1 MTSEQDKAA
10 RRGRKCGKEHLKH
23 IERMF
28 REGSIIE
35 QAEQYVSGCLE
46 HGQQLG
52 DRALFPNLAGFG
64 RAMGIGLGELQRLGG
79 QYPAVYDAILAVLE
93 DGALNAERIPGK
105 SALLAMTYFRRRLGY
120 EQPKTEPKPECA
132 KEVRV
137 LFDHDIEEDGK

>member
-1 MTSEQDKAA
+1 MTSEQGNTA
-10 RRGRKCGKEHLKH
+10 RKGRKCGKKHLQRV
-23 IERMF
+23 ERMF
-28 REGSIIE
+28 RESSIIE
-35 QAEQYVSGCLE
+35 QAERYVSGCLE

-79 QYPAVYDAILAVLE
+79 QYPEVYDAILAVLE

-120 EQPKTEPKPECA
+120 EQSKAEVKQEST

-137 LFDHDIEEDGK
+137 VFDHDIEEDGK

>member
-1 MTSEQDKAA
+1 MTSEQETMA
-10 RRGRKCGKEHLKH
+10 RGGRKCGKKHLQRV
-23 IERMF
+23 ERMF
-28 REGSIIE
+28 RDSSIIE
-35 QAEQYVSGCLE
+35 RAERYVSGCLE

-64 RAMGIGLGELQRLGG
+64 RAMGIGRSELQRLGG

-120 EQPKTEPKPECA
+120 EQPRSDAKQESS

-137 LFDHDIEEDGK
+137 VFDHDIGEDGK